1 MGTFLGFII
10 LLIIVFSFV
19 KLKIGV
25 AIYLAYLL
33 LVPYMQIHFFG
44 VTFSYNLVNLIFL
57 VAFFVD
63 FRGRHNIE

>member
-44 VTFSYNLVNLIFL
+44 VTFSYNLVNLIF
-57 VAFFVD
+57 
-63 FRGRHNIE
+63 

>member
-33 LVPYMQIHFFG
+33 LVPYMQIHFLG

-57 VAFFVD
+57 VAFLWISED
-63 FRGRHNIE
+63 AINIE

>member
-33 LVPYMQIHFFG
+33 LVPYMQIHFLG
-44 VTFSYNLVNLIFL
+44 
-57 VAFFVD
+57 
-63 FRGRHNIE
+63 

>member
-57 VAFFVD
+57 VAFLWISED
-63 FRGRHNIE
+63 AINIE